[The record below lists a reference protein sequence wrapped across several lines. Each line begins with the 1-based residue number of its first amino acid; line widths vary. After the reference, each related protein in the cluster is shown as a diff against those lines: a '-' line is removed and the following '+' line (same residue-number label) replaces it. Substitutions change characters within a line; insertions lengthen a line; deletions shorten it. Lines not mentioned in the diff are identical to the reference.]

1 MSTEPY
7 KEASTLRSLQSG
19 QFDPIEDAPH
29 NEGQPIPFWFI
40 ANCLSEIESC
50 SGKNS
55 QTLIKEII
63 ANVFR
68 TVIAVNPSELAD
80 LFFFFI
86 VKLGPEYEAKET
98 GVG

>member
-1 MSTEPY
+1 M
-7 KEASTLRSLQSG
+7 
-19 QFDPIEDAPH
+19 
-29 NEGQPIPFWFI
+29 
-40 ANCLSEIESC
+40 
-50 SGKNS
+50 
-55 QTLIKEII
+55 IKEII